1 MDLLVSRFGAMMM
14 FPTVIEPL
22 VDHELLDFH
31 GFPTG
36 PFWMVIHHG
45 KLNRIQT
52 SSEPGMGLVLA
63 SLQTATLRDP
73 QTQSF
78 LCLKL
83 PDVLR
88 GYQDQHTSL
97 VGFRRWTQDERMKAI
112 ARAPN
117 AGIHPA
123 LCLKGDLQRG
133 RSMVVTTN

>member
-1 MDLLVSRFGAMMM
+1 
-14 FPTVIEPL
+14 
-22 VDHELLDFH
+22 
-31 GFPTG
+31 
-36 PFWMVIHHG
+36 MVIHHG
-45 KLNRIQT
+45 KLYQIQP
-52 SSEPGMGLVLA
+52 SSEPGMGLLLA

-97 VGFRRWTQDERMKAI
+97 VGFRRWTSQDERIKAI

-123 LCLKGDLQRG
+123 LCLKGDLQRD
-133 RSMVVTTN
+133 RSMVVTTNRCPWHNK